1 MTTLPDDARGALAA
15 LSEIAAALNSARAP
29 EAVLD
34 AVLTQAMAVLD
45 AERGFVLLD
54 TTGDGDAPTGAP
66 GAMPFEVRASRNVS
80 DADLAGLRSLSTSVV
95 EEVLRTGE
103 PVLVFEAAE
112 DARYG
117 GVESVV
123 LQHIQSIACVPLRLR
138 ERQIGAVYLD
148 AVHRRGRFTREH
160 LPFLRAVADQAAI
173 AVEHARRVAALREE
187 NARLRRE
194 AQTRHGF
201 GEMIGRSAAMESLFE
216 TLSRVLDTDVTVLIE
231 GESGTGKELV
241 ARGLHY
247 DGPRADRPFVSLF
260 CGSLPDD
267 LLESELFGH
276 IRGAF
281 TGATADKK
289 GLFETADGGTI
300 FLDEVGDLSPKLQT
314 ALLRVLQ
321 TGEVKRVGEAST
333 RRVDVRVVSATNRP
347 LADLAE
353 DGRFREDLMYRLN
366 TIRVEVPPLRRRRQ
380 DVPLLAH
387 HFLER
392 YAVGTRARVEG
403 FTPEAVDALAGYR
416 WPGNVRELE
425 NTVERAVVLARGALV
440 GTDDLRLP
448 ETAPNATADRLA
460 FEPGM
465 TVKEAE
471 RALAERTLD
480 ALDGNVSETARM
492 LGVSRRWLQY
502 RLREWRDDDPDS
514 LTRPGGTPERPAADR

>member
-1 MTTLPDDARGALAA
+1 MTALPDDARGALAA

-54 TTGDGDAPTGAP
+54 TTGDGEASTAEP
-66 GAMPFEVRASRNVS
+66 GATPFEVRASRNVS

-138 ERQIGAVYLD
+138 DRQIGAVYLD
-148 AVHRRGRFTREH
+148 AVKRRGRFTREH

-216 TLSRVLDTDVTVLIE
+216 TLGRVLDTDVTVLIE

-276 IRGAF
+276 VRGAF

-387 HFLER
+387 HFMER

-448 ETAPNATADRLA
+448 EISPGAADTLA
-460 FEPGM
+460 FEPGL

-471 RALAERTLD
+471 RRLAERTLG

-502 RLREWRDDDPDS
+502 RLREWRDDPD
-514 LTRPGGTPERPAADR
+514 TPAADR